1 MSLDASLNLLFL
13 SLRVIFQSPLAWAA
27 ALITCFGVA
36 LALLG
41 AFARFGSKSNT
52 EGR

>member
-1 MSLDASLNLLFL
+1 MSLSDSLDLLFI
-13 SLRVIFQSPLAWAA
+13 SLWLIFQSPLAWAA

-41 AFARFGSKSNT
+41 AFARFGSKSD
-52 EGR
+52 EERR